1 MDISVFERTNQGKV
15 YRQEISMC
23 YCPLMP
29 ASVRRHNLAR
39 LRQELSLTQAALG
52 GMIGRSQATIKA
64 IETGKLAL
72 SEDLATLISVLLG
85 TDKQWLLDNDLSA
98 PVPPSKYFSATISP
112 EEKAYTTT
120 IYLLSDL
127 FKRLFAF
134 ARRLRKTNARET
146 LQLEITEELETL
158 KKSEG
163 DPKAEP
169 RGRATVTTFE
179 FFKNHPEQLD
189 LDLARLINLD
199 FLLRDC
205 YARERAIK
213 ARRRELGLELDQN
226 QTEKTAAKRWSK
238 KRGFSAGHAKS
249 SARASSPSRRKA
261 PSRSRPSA

>member
-1 MDISVFERTNQGKV
+1 
-15 YRQEISMC
+15 
-23 YCPLMP
+23 MP

-127 FKRLFAF
+127 FKRLFAV

-146 LQLEITEELETL
+146 LQSEIAEELETL

-169 RGRATVTTFE
+169 KGRATVTTFE

-189 LDLARLINLD
+189 LDLARLINLA
-199 FLLRDC
+199 FLLRDS

-213 ARRRELGLELDQN
+213 ARGRELGLEPDQN
-226 QTEKTAAKRWSK
+226 RTEKTAAKRWSK
-238 KRGFSAGHAKS
+238 KHAFSTSVGQAKS
-249 SARASSPSRRKA
+249 SAEASSPSHRKA
-261 PSRSRPSA
+261 PSRSRPST